1 MLALLADPGMEMS
14 DRFDALRREMQ
25 RQIDE
30 GIRPSIQVAV
40 DWRGEL
46 VFDEAIGAGATP
58 DSNYLLWSSTKPLV
72 AVALLQIIDE
82 GGAKLRDRVR
92 RYIPEFGIRGKE
104 TCTIAHL
111 LSHRGGFPDS
121 GRRLKTLGRYVRTWD
136 RALAAVCDM
145 EAQWEP
151 GKDRGYHPSSSW
163 FIVGEL
169 IQRLRDRPLWE
180 TLREKVLDPV
190 GIAADGFSLGN
201 PEVLSQPAMRV
212 SANGEKSAPIN
223 ASWWNDPETHRAVI
237 PGGNGVSRANQVI
250 RFYRA
255 MLNAGEGSDGR
266 VLSPEMVRIATFP
279 HAVGIID
286 RTFQVDVPWGLG
298 FRLKHAIPTM
308 DDFGQTATPGTF
320 GHGGHFLVNTAWGDP
335 HKDLA
340 ACILSNGLTAPRTG
354 TRAVIALS
362 QAIHD
367 AVDAST

>member
-1 MLALLADPGMEMS
+1 M
-14 DRFDALRREMQ
+14 R

-30 GIRPSIQVAV
+30 GIRPSIQIAV

-46 VFDEAIGAGATP
+46 VFDEAVGGGATP

-72 AVALLQIIDE
+72 AVALLQIVDE

-92 RYIPEFGIRGKE
+92 SYIPEFGVRGKE

-121 GRRLKTLGRYVRTWD
+121 GRRIKELGRVIRDWNQ
-136 RALAAVCDM
+136 ALAAVCNM

-151 GKDRGYHPSSSW
+151 GRDRGYHPSSSW

-180 TLREKVLDPV
+180 ALRERVLDPA

-201 PEVLSQPAMRV
+201 PDVLSQPAMTV
-212 SANGEKSAPIN
+212 CAHPESGASADAD
-223 ASWWNDPETHRAVI
+223 WWNDPETHRAVI

-255 MLNAGEGSDGR
+255 MLNAGAGSDGR
-266 VLSPEMVRIATFP
+266 LLSPEMAGIATFP
-279 HAVGIID
+279 HVVGIVD
-286 RTFQVDVPWGLG
+286 RTLLVDTPWGLG

-308 DDFGQTATPGTF
+308 DQFGHTATPGTF
-320 GHGGHFLVNTAWGDP
+320 GHGGHFLVNTAWADP
-335 HKDLA
+335 RKDLA
-340 ACILSNGLTAPRTG
+340 ACILSNGLTTPRTG
-354 TRAVIALS
+354 TRAVTALS

-367 AVDAST
+367 AVDTSR

>member
-1 MLALLADPGMEMS
+1 MLALLVNLGVEMS
-14 DRFDALRREMQ
+14 DRFNALRREMQ

-30 GIRPSIQVAV
+30 EIRPSIQIAI

-46 VFDEAIGAGATP
+46 VFDEAIGANATP
-58 DSNYLLWSSTKPLV
+58 DSNYLLWSSTKPLI

-82 GGAKLRDRVR
+82 GGARLRDRVR
-92 RYIPEFGIRGKE
+92 SYIPEFGTRGKE
-104 TCTIAHL
+104 ACTIAHL

-121 GRRLKTLGRYVRTWD
+121 GKRMNALGVFSRNWD
-136 RALAAVCDM
+136 DALAAVCDM

-151 GKDRGYHPSSSW
+151 GRDRGYHPSSSW

-180 TLREKVLDPV
+180 TLREKVLDPT

-212 SANGEKSAPIN
+212 STREERGAPDSAD
-223 ASWWNDPETHRAVI
+223 WWNEPETHRAVI
-237 PGGNGVSRANQVI
+237 PGGNGVSRANQMT

-255 MLNAGEGSDGR
+255 MLNGGKGSDGR
-266 VLSPEMVRIATFP
+266 LLSPEMVRIATFP
-279 HAVGIID
+279 HSVGTID
-286 RTFQVDVPWGLG
+286 RTFLVDVPWGLG
-298 FRLKHAIPTM
+298 FRLKHAIASL
-308 DDFGQTATPGTF
+308 DDFGNTATPGTF

-335 HKDLA
+335 GKDLA

-354 TRAVIALS
+354 TRAVNALS
-362 QAIHD
+362 QTIHD
-367 AVDAST
+367 AVDAMN

>member
-25 RQIDE
+25 RQID
-30 GIRPSIQVAV
+30 

-46 VFDEAIGAGATP
+46 VFDEAIGAGTTP
-58 DSNYLLWSSTKPLV
+58 DSNYLLWSSTKPLI

-92 RYIPEFGIRGKE
+92 RYMPEFGIRGKE

-121 GRRLKTLGRYVRTWD
+121 GRRLKTLGRYVRNWD
-136 RALAAVCDM
+136 EALAAVCDM

-151 GKDRGYHPSSSW
+151 GMDRGYHPSSSW

-169 IQRLRDRPLWE
+169 IQRLRDRPL
-180 TLREKVLDPV
+180 
-190 GIAADGFSLGN
+190 N
-201 PEVLSQPAMRV
+201 PEVLSQPAMQV
-212 SANGEKSAPIN
+212 SAIEEKGAPVN
-223 ASWWNDPETHRAVI
+223 ASWWNDPRTHRAVI
-237 PGGNGVSRANQVI
+237 PGGNGVSRANQVV

-266 VLSPEMVRIATFP
+266 LLSPEMVRIATFP
-279 HAVGIID
+279 HAVGTID
-286 RTFQVDVPWGLG
+286 RTFRVDVPWGLG
-298 FRLKHAIPTM
+298 FRLKHAIPMM

-320 GHGGHFLVNTAWGDP
+320 GHGGHYLVNTAWGDP
-335 HKDLA
+335 LKDLA

-367 AVDAST
+367 AVDGST

>member
-1 MLALLADPGMEMS
+1 MS

-25 RQIDE
+25 RQIEE
-30 GIRPSIQVAV
+30 GIRPSIQIAV

-46 VFDEAIGAGATP
+46 VFDEAAGADATP
-58 DSNYLLWSSTKPLV
+58 DSNYLLWSATKPLV
-72 AVALLQIIDE
+72 AAALLQIIDE

-92 RYIPEFGIRGKE
+92 SYIPEFGVRGKQA
-104 TCTIAHL
+104 CTIAHL

-121 GRRLKTLGRYVRTWD
+121 GKWMAYLARFSRDWEE
-136 RALAAVCDM
+136 ALAAVCNM
-145 EAQWEP
+145 EAEWEP

-180 TLREKVLDPV
+180 TLRERVLDPL

-212 SANGEKSAPIN
+212 TTRREKGAP
-223 ASWWNDPETHRAVI
+223 ADADWWNEPATQCAII
-237 PGGNGVSRANQVI
+237 PGGNGVSRANQLV

-255 MLNAGEGSDGR
+255 MLNAGQGSNGR
-266 VLSPEMVRIATFP
+266 LLSPEMVRIATFP
-279 HAVGIID
+279 HSVGTID
-286 RTFQVDVPWGLG
+286 RTFLIDVAWGLG
-298 FRLKHAIPTM
+298 FRLKHAIPAP
-308 DDFGQTATPGTF
+308 DDFGNTATPGTF

-335 HKDLA
+335 GKDLT

-354 TRAVIALS
+354 TKATIALS

-367 AVDAST
+367 AVDAS

>member
-1 MLALLADPGMEMS
+1 MLALLAEPGVEMS
-14 DRFDALRREMQ
+14 DRFEALRREMQ
-25 RQIDE
+25 RQVDE

-46 VFDEAIGAGATP
+46 VFDEAIGADATR

-92 RYIPEFGIRGKE
+92 SYIPEFGVRGKE

-121 GRRLKTLGRYVRTWD
+121 GKLMIGLGRFSRNWD
-136 RALAAVCDM
+136 EALAAVCEM
-145 EAQWEP
+145 EALWEA

-169 IQRLRDRPLWE
+169 IQRLRGRPLWE
-180 TLREKVLDPV
+180 TLRERVLDPV

-212 SANGEKSAPIN
+212 STIQEKSAPAD
-223 ASWWNDPETHRAVI
+223 ASWWNDPATHRAVI
-237 PGGNGVSRANQVI
+237 PGGNGVSRANQVV

-255 MLNAGEGSDGR
+255 MLNAGEGSGGR
-266 VLSPEMVRIATFP
+266 LLSPEMVRIATFP
-279 HAVGIID
+279 QVVGIID
-286 RTFQVDVPWGLG
+286 RTFLIDVPWGLG

-335 HKDLA
+335 GKDLA

-362 QAIHD
+362 QAIHH